1 MGVEVYNKTKA
12 QINLALVE
20 DVTKAFL
27 KFYKKSKLDAV
38 IVFIGDKEMQV
49 MNRDY
54 RHKDK
59 VTDVLSFT
67 ESDSPDAQTDLLGQI
82 FIDYQQIKRQA
93 KEYEQSDEDELV
105 FILVHG
111 LLHLLGYDDAT
122 EEEAQVMEDLGK
134 AFIKKLK
141 L

>member
-12 QINLALVE
+12 KINLALV
-20 DVTKAFL
+20 DTVTKAFL
-27 KFYKKSKLDAV
+27 KFYKKSKLDVV
-38 IVFIGDKEMQV
+38 IIFIGDKEMQI

-67 ESDSPDAQTDLLGQI
+67 ESDSPDAQADLLGQI

-93 KEYEQSDEDELV
+93 KEFEQSDEDELV

-122 EEEAQVMEDLGK
+122 EEEAQIMEDLGK
-134 AFIKKLK
+134 SFIKKLK

>member
-12 QINLALVE
+12 KINLALV
-20 DVTKAFL
+20 DAVTKAFL
-27 KFYKKSKLDAV
+27 KFYKKSKLDVV
-38 IVFIGDKEMQV
+38 IIFIGDKEMQI

-67 ESDSPDAQTDLLGQI
+67 ESDSPDAQADLLGQI

-93 KEYEQSDEDELV
+93 KEFEQSDEDELV

-122 EEEAQVMEDLGK
+122 EEEAQIMEDLGK
-134 AFIKKLK
+134 SFIKKLK